1 MEYEINVQGADRVSS
16 WGCWGYAFF
25 PVKKFRANPHKI
37 SICLE
42 GGPFGAM
49 IVCDG

>member
-1 MEYEINVQGADRVSS
+1 MCRELIGFPAEGVEDML
-16 WGCWGYAFF
+16 FL

-37 SICLE
+37 SICQE